1 VPELEAPRLP
11 SRSEIDAWR
20 SFLRSHA
27 KVTRSLEAELL
38 AEQRLSLGAY
48 DVLAQLAEAS
58 DQRLRMAELA
68 EAVLLSRSGVT
79 RLVDRLERAGLVI
92 RERVDGDGRGVVAR
106 LTPAGATRLGIA
118 ARTHLAGVVRHFV
131 ELLDPAE
138 LAALGALCER
148 IAEARH

>member
-1 VPELEAPRLP
+1 MPELGATRLP
-11 SRSEIDAWR
+11 TRSEIDAWR
-20 SFLRSHA
+20 AFLRSHA
-27 KVTRSLEAELL
+27 KVTRCLEAELL

-48 DVLAQLAEAS
+48 DVLAQLAEAE

-106 LTPAGATRLGIA
+106 LTPAGANRLGIA

-131 ELLDPAE
+131 ELLDEQE
-138 LAALGALCER
+138 LATIAQLTQR
-148 IAEARH
+148 IADAQP

>member
-1 VPELEAPRLP
+1 MPELAATRLP

-27 KVTRSLEAELL
+27 KVTRCLEAELL

-48 DVLAQLAEAS
+48 DVLAQLAEAA

-106 LTPAGATRLGIA
+106 LTPAGANRLGTA
-118 ARTHLAGVVRHFV
+118 AKTHLAGVVQHFV
-131 ELLDPAE
+131 TLLTEEE
-138 LAALGALCER
+138 LATIGALCER
-148 IAEARH
+148 IAQAQH